1 MAKKLKNPDPHRMQ
15 VIAWKDGAKKE
26 IVMRCLN
33 DPAVTKEMPKDII
46 GNAGAMVLWGAR
58 RLRDLAKA
66 GQLREQVA
74 PMFSNKPEEVKELES
89 RIANLERSLYLCQ
102 TAVKAAAHKMRQ
114 PGFNPKTVIDECLLS
129 VSANSPKFMG
139 APVPEPEEEG

>member
-33 DPAVTKEMPKDII
+33 DPAVTKEMPQDIV

-58 RLRDLAKA
+58 RLRDLARA

-74 PMFSNKPEEVKELES
+74 PMFSSKPEEVKELES
-89 RIANLERSLYLCQ
+89 RIKHLEEMEVGYVKTINNLTRVMDCYRDL
-102 TAVKAAAHKMRQ
+102 ARKIGIKV
-114 PGFNPKTVIDECLLS
+114 DEDKLTFTRLQ
-129 VSANSPKFMG
+129 
-139 APVPEPEEEG
+139 